1 MRYVDPGYAEGGR
14 AMLNVL
20 IVDDHPVVLE
30 GLKRSLESDPE
41 FRVVGEA
48 RDGAKVIPMIRDTD
62 PDVVLLDMRMP
73 GLNGLG
79 CLTRIKASY
88 PEIKVVMCS
97 VEAEPEQ
104 IQAAFESGAVGYIL
118 KTVEPRDLPGAV
130 RQAVSATTYQPA
142 GFRAPGEVPAAR
154 AAGLTEREVEILRLV
169 AQGLSNKVIARQ
181 LWVTEQTV
189 KFHLS
194 NLYRKLD
201 ITNRTEAARWAF
213 TRGLNENVGDLSNVG

>member
-1 MRYVDPGYAEGGR
+1 
-14 AMLNVL
+14 MLTVL

-30 GLKRSLESDPE
+30 GLKRSLECDEE
-41 FRVVGEA
+41 FRVVGLA
-48 RDGAKVIPMIRDTD
+48 RDGAQVIPLMRSAV

-73 GLNGLG
+73 GLNGIG
-79 CLTRIKASY
+79 CLSRIRASF
-88 PEIKVVMCS
+88 PEVKVVMCS

-104 IQAAFESGAVGYIL
+104 IQAAFEAGASGYIL

-130 RQAVSATTYQPA
+130 RQAVTATTYQPT
-142 GFRAPGEVPAAR
+142 GFRATGESAAAR
-154 AAGLTEREVEILRLV
+154 AAGLTEREEQILRLV

-213 TRGLNENVGDLSNVG
+213 ARGLNDNGHDLSNVC